1 MQLRLLFRSF
11 GADRTPLGRFC
22 LLPAKGM
29 PSTVLQP
36 LMILTGGYTAYPHAL
51 HSSKSRKGQK
61 KAPKQKART
70 GRDQSINTGPSCRG
84 WLRSLCFAS
93 IPLQVWAAPKPW
105 GEAVEIILTATRRFP
120 DPLPPAESSSAE
132 HPFGEND
139 GSPPEEL
146 DADIGRAEA
155 SNVPF
160 WARPGFTGPPVMN
173 HPDLPVPPLD
183 ETPEVEDPDEFAQ
196 CYCFVMAP
204 HFHAEI
210 LSVAVRFPTTVDS
223 FCNQVRSALTALKL
237 RYLPQVVP
245 TFPQIDNGY
254 ASLVVTAPWL
264 AAAGKQIVVID
275 LRPLGGAVYSV
286 IMWERVHYFDC
297 LQEASR
303 NGYHTWSV
311 FVQGNTQPLAPG
323 ESFLAVAG
331 GVILFQPVGHPAEW
345 RGPLNSRLDRASAWL
360 EEPELPDYGTEWPL
374 FVTYHDRHSLVS
386 SRRFP
391 GESIVCKIAEFVER
405 TPDRVLLITP
415 PGRVLENI
423 DFHGVSC
430 REAIAV
436 YPLTPS
442 PERDCIVIFLDPR
455 QVGAHITHILL
466 AGPAAAPVE
475 LVRFLAIK
483 APPGFK
489 VSVWPRTHEDGRLHL
504 SEGDV
509 VVFGIVP
516 EFFSESSESDDSS
529 EATDDEHPDADEHD
543 QTSDH
548 EGDSEDGEQL
558 ARASGS
564 PARDSRPSWRNRS
577 RSPRDGGG
585 SRNEHTLCATGVSGS
600 KLQYTSEF
608 APSSPFGIRG
618 FDFHLSVCRS
628 GGFAIDLPR
637 PEHVVGKCR
646 LLSLHDAIVVGAEI
660 CTSARNVLAT
670 FVCTGG
676 FQTKPQVQLCLPTC
690 ETAREHKLLREP
702 QCNQPR
708 ESRELS
714 SLRRVTEALG
724 DSWPFT
730 IDEHNWHTPEVSEDE
745 GSETSSDEGLIRW
758 VTILVLKP
766 LYQPEVITVV
776 VQFPTSVEDFNEIVQ
791 GGRLRKNQL
800 AFPHL
805 KDVQPQP
812 SAQTPVLIAMPRW
825 YGLSMLVCFDTT
837 RIDNRIF
844 TVEVPDRVDKQQ
856 LLMYADLPPNA
867 EVRIFVGRDEQPLAE
882 NARIQVYPAITIT
895 FWPPEGPPPD
905 RQPAAV
911 LFQQGRT
918 WRDVSE
924 FEILAPDA
932 RYCLILR
939 YGFRLFWADRSTP
952 WTYRRRIA
960 ESVGVTVSD
969 LSLFP
974 AQPRVDDASIDGL
987 PCNTVLIGVPRQ
999 FLAETSASFC
1009 FVLDCRQLLQGW
1021 ICVRAHGEQFPVS
1034 AILEEVREGVPI
1046 GWCASVVGVRPE
1058 AEFVA
1063 VQPGA
1068 VITVAAVPQ
1077 LEPSF
1082 VQHAWEHSSGSGIRD
1097 LHTGGT
1103 GEAPTERGTASPHRA
1118 HAPDPPA
1125 DSGRDVSPAQGHRAE
1140 AEVQIGFR
1148 PFTAV
1153 FLILVPAYA
1162 QEISILQLG
1171 APATVAEVK
1180 AALQNGRSAQSFRR
1194 FPHLIEAFPQP
1205 DTTFGVLVAVPD
1217 WDCMAAF
1224 VVVDSRQAGGR
1235 LFAAAVPAR
1244 ADRTLL
1250 LSVCGFDPNGQ
1261 FVVYIQDTPWH
1272 LVDGPQVRVSHG
1284 DLVLVT
1290 IPDHPVIVSASLSD
1304 MLLSAQ
1310 GWASIAQVPIQL
1322 FGSAWFV
1329 ADAPHFGFRLPMNI
1343 EQQYQRELASYLA
1356 VEQEEV
1362 VVSPALPSIVDHS
1375 TAGRTSGSVFH
1386 VRVADNQRSTGMVSC
1401 ILDLRPIVGSLE
1413 SVVLPEGLFDGI
1425 AFLEGFLPGVPFGFG
1440 VGVFGGHPSFGNG
1453 PRHVQNGTVLTV
1465 EYLTDDQYTLL
1476 RQSLAAFS
1484 TPAGR
1489 DQGFFGTG
1497 SSGSNTWTN
1506 RRPRHRHSA
1515 SSQDRSI
1522 WLGKCILEGL
1532 RQLCGFGHTSLKK
1545 STRKN
1550 RSSALFRRRLFAG
1563 CLAAQSQTVLTQ
1575 HVVFDEVQ
1583 RSFHVDASSQA
1594 FGSALDSDLGYDMCA
1609 FVSAD
1614 DAHAFGPQRDT
1625 PGISWGEEISCR
1637 PLHADHFGCRR
1648 QVLSAFTNSDTTP
1661 GTSGLIAIAICAPL
1675 LRGVKPACKLWISA
1689 IIWCSS
1695 IGTAEAVIL
1704 PTSVQ
1709 GPVDVGRVCSFGNE
1723 GLIRTRPIAT
1733 PVRSLCVH
1741 RPQESD
1747 LDPVPADL
1755 QTWPLNT
1762 LLEQSL
1768 ADPASEA
1775 FFLASTLLETL
1786 IEHFSEKG
1794 GTAVP
1799 AESTRSPLSIAES
1812 LPSQVEFDVSK
1823 VSLNTAL
1830 PLDQVGDFLGCAWV
1844 LPHTLPGHLTLHPA
1858 TVEALKHH
1866 QNYSIEGCAEITSV
1880 AVYTDGS
1887 FDGHIR
1893 SWAFVAVAESKRG
1906 PFLFAWAKGMVQ
1918 LESQEW
1924 FIGAP
1929 EHSALSAE
1937 RSAVF
1942 WATAWLFGVQKS
1954 LHCTIHCDCLVAARQ
1969 ASGQYG
1975 ATSQTAFATSCRA
1988 LVQALEVFGSF
1999 TPHSIC
2005 HVRGHQGNPY
2015 NELADTIAGTR
2026 SLEDSAF
2033 PTAFG
2038 HLCQWAIHGKLQW
2051 LWLSVA
2057 ALLCPE
2063 CWPTVG
2069 VNGFT
2074 DPFGNST
2081 LSLNDIGPSDL
2092 FGPQLGQSAN
2102 ASDAATSLQLVP
2114 LLITVN
2120 VQSLCEDDSSRLP
2133 NRVPFAREQLEAF
2146 GCAVAGLQETRAKST
2161 TTVTSASHIRFL
2173 SGCDSKGCLGVE
2185 LWFSK
2190 TVPFGWVGR
2199 TPLLFAVSDFR
2210 VLHWTPRMLFVRYV
2224 KGALRILFVTCHAPT
2239 ATSAERTTWWKGFV
2253 DLLLQTANGDKVVV
2267 LGDLTSRL
2275 CDPVA
2280 NRVGSLVWEQEHAP
2294 PEPFFR
2300 MLRELDLWIP
2310 ATFTGCH
2317 QGACHTWVAPGGT
2330 AVSRIDFILV
2340 PSGWSVPI
2348 GGSRVLYEV
2357 DFGQAGLDHFAAQ
2370 LSIDTTCI
2378 ARLAF
2383 SVTQQG
2389 FDCHRA
2395 LQPEASVDVQE
2406 IVSSVPQ
2413 VSWDVDA
2420 HRHYHVVASH
2430 LISEL
2435 SRRFPVQKGQRRRT
2449 FFSDATWALRQQR
2462 VWLRRQAHLASA
2474 FLSHWEIQG
2483 AFIAWLSG
2491 NTVKAELISS
2501 FGKVL
2506 RCLARLQ
2513 HAVVELRK
2521 LKPCFRRSLRQD
2533 RSQQLSEIASQAAIS
2548 PTRDV
2553 VQRLRPLLG
2562 PPRRKQRGSAP
2573 LPALTYLPLRGGLPF
2588 GC

>member
-1 MQLRLLFRSF
+1 MVWSSLAHDERWHSLETLERRWDSRRQCEAVVPVIHLDGSSRQRKSGPTGPSSMTPQASGFVHDLQELLNIARKAEQKTLRLQKFKAKASEQWQMYQQSLKDAWLKEHARFLRDAERRDRELQEAAHDQQRAFQAVRQAWMQSGGAANTAMESSLDDQWEKMKQGWEREDGVQLQSILQRAVAPPLPAEAPNPMKQLRPEFVQCLSSF
-11 GADRTPLGRFC
+11 GAGSPWEVPAATTTMNAAPGLSGQTGPGQFGHPACFGVPPPGAAAEGADPTHTAHAGTRTGEAPPRLD
-22 LLPAKGM
+22 
-29 PSTVLQP
+29 
-36 LMILTGGYTAYPHAL
+36 I
-51 HSSKSRKGQK
+51 K
-61 KAPKQKART
+61 KATKVTVATDPLLGPGLADKLDQKREQAL
-70 GRDQSINTGPSCRG
+70 G

-297 LQEASR
+297 LQ
-303 NGYHTWSV
+303 
-311 FVQGNTQPLAPG
+311 
-323 ESFLAVAG
+323 
-331 GVILFQPVGHPAEW
+331 
-345 RGPLNSRLDRASAWL
+345 
-360 EEPELPDYGTEWPL
+360 
-374 FVTYHDRHSLVS
+374 
-386 SRRFP
+386 
-391 GESIVCKIAEFVER
+391 
-405 TPDRVLLITP
+405 
-415 PGRVLENI
+415 
-423 DFHGVSC
+423 
-430 REAIAV
+430 
-436 YPLTPS
+436 
-442 PERDCIVIFLDPR
+442 
-455 QVGAHITHILL
+455 
-466 AGPAAAPVE
+466 
-475 LVRFLAIK
+475 
-483 APPGFK
+483 
-489 VSVWPRTHEDGRLHL
+489 
-504 SEGDV
+504 
-509 VVFGIVP
+509 
-516 EFFSESSESDDSS
+516 
-529 EATDDEHPDADEHD
+529 
-543 QTSDH
+543 
-548 EGDSEDGEQL
+548 
-558 ARASGS
+558 
-564 PARDSRPSWRNRS
+564 
-577 RSPRDGGG
+577 
-585 SRNEHTLCATGVSGS
+585 
-600 KLQYTSEF
+600 
-608 APSSPFGIRG
+608 
-618 FDFHLSVCRS
+618 
-628 GGFAIDLPR
+628 
-637 PEHVVGKCR
+637 
-646 LLSLHDAIVVGAEI
+646 
-660 CTSARNVLAT
+660 
-670 FVCTGG
+670 
-676 FQTKPQVQLCLPTC
+676 
-690 ETAREHKLLREP
+690 
-702 QCNQPR
+702 
-708 ESRELS
+708 
-714 SLRRVTEALG
+714 ALG

-952 WTYRRRIA
+952 WTYRRRK
-960 ESVGVTVSD
+960 SGK
-969 LSLFP
+969 
-974 AQPRVDDASIDGL
+974 AS
-987 PCNTVLIGVPRQ
+987 Q
-999 FLAETSASFC
+999 SA
-1009 FVLDCRQLLQGW
+1009 G
-1021 ICVRAHGEQFPVS
+1021 APVW
-1034 AILEEVREGVPI
+1034 LE
-1046 GWCASVVGVRPE
+1046 
-1058 AEFVA
+1058 
-1063 VQPGA
+1063 
-1068 VITVAAVPQ
+1068 
-1077 LEPSF
+1077 
-1082 VQHAWEHSSGSGIRD
+1082 
-1097 LHTGGT
+1097 
-1103 GEAPTERGTASPHRA
+1103 
-1118 HAPDPPA
+1118 
-1125 DSGRDVSPAQGHRAE
+1125 SGRDVSPAQGHRAE

-1476 RQSLAAFS
+1476 RQSEIFL
-1484 TPAGR
+1484 
-1489 DQGFFGTG
+1489 
-1497 SSGSNTWTN
+1497 
-1506 RRPRHRHSA
+1506 
-1515 SSQDRSI
+1515 
-1522 WLGKCILEGL
+1522 
-1532 RQLCGFGHTSLKK
+1532 
-1545 STRKN
+1545 
-1550 RSSALFRRRLFAG
+1550 
-1563 CLAAQSQTVLTQ
+1563 
-1575 HVVFDEVQ
+1575 VV
-1583 RSFHVDASSQA
+1583 
-1594 FGSALDSDLGYDMCA
+1594 
-1609 FVSAD
+1609 
-1614 DAHAFGPQRDT
+1614 
-1625 PGISWGEEISCR
+1625 
-1637 PLHADHFGCRR
+1637 
-1648 QVLSAFTNSDTTP
+1648 
-1661 GTSGLIAIAICAPL
+1661 
-1675 LRGVKPACKLWISA
+1675 
-1689 IIWCSS
+1689 
-1695 IGTAEAVIL
+1695 
-1704 PTSVQ
+1704 
-1709 GPVDVGRVCSFGNE
+1709 
-1723 GLIRTRPIAT
+1723 
-1733 PVRSLCVH
+1733 
-1741 RPQESD
+1741 
-1747 LDPVPADL
+1747 
-1755 QTWPLNT
+1755 
-1762 LLEQSL
+1762 
-1768 ADPASEA
+1768 
-1775 FFLASTLLETL
+1775 
-1786 IEHFSEKG
+1786 
-1794 GTAVP
+1794 
-1799 AESTRSPLSIAES
+1799 
-1812 LPSQVEFDVSK
+1812 
-1823 VSLNTAL
+1823 
-1830 PLDQVGDFLGCAWV
+1830 LGCC
-1844 LPHTLPGHLTLHPA
+1844 LTPYPV
-1858 TVEALKHH
+1858 TC
-1866 QNYSIEGCAEITSV
+1866 CAEITSV

-1887 FDGHIR
+1887 FDGHI
-1893 SWAFVAVAESKRG
+1893 
-1906 PFLFAWAKGMVQ
+1906 
-1918 LESQEW
+1918 
-1924 FIGAP
+1924 
-1929 EHSALSAE
+1929 
-1937 RSAVF
+1937 
-1942 WATAWLFGVQKS
+1942 
-1954 LHCTIHCDCLVAARQ
+1954 
-1969 ASGQYG
+1969 
-1975 ATSQTAFATSCRA
+1975 
-1988 LVQALEVFGSF
+1988 
-1999 TPHSIC
+1999 
-2005 HVRGHQGNPY
+2005 RGHQGNPY

-2506 RCLARLQ
+2506 R
-2513 HAVVELRK
+2513 
-2521 LKPCFRRSLRQD
+2521 SLRQD
-2533 RSQQLSEIASQAAIS
+2533 RSQQLSEIASQEACHLGARKILAVARLPPAGVLLHVETAQQTALLVELWEAEVQHYHGLLFRYFLSKGAIVSELVEDPLAPVEVCAVCHQRFADLRCWSHHAFKRHGRVREARQVAQGTQCQVCLRHFASTFRLSNHLEHSRACLAALVQHGRFVEAMPGRGSKGFCDGRDSLLPAVTASGPSLQWSGEGFVPEADRPDPCILEGLTEIFCRHTEFSDFHAVIS
-2548 PTRDV
+2548 AARAV
-2553 VQRLRPLLG
+2553 FSQACLQQSRLRATAKRWKAMLQEELGTDEDVSVQWAAWQGKLADWLCGVDFASWLVPEAAEPARPAQTFRDSTVLLPWLVFDSLLLPDCGDVSDLGLRVVAPDRRSLGGRLHREVPFFSHEQCILSPHLLDFSSWISEHPFCVTGLCLSHLVSSLQAPPLIKHFKALAPRLG
-2562 PPRRKQRGSAP
+2562 RLRLMADLVRGVLHLWAQGRPAFLLTTAVACPGLSAVRRAAP
-2573 LPALTYLPLRGGLPF
+2573 FTERIGEAEVLSNFQGRASLVSRFTF
-2588 GC
+2588 